1 MKISVGSVTLPEPP
15 GRRERRKAVTRRDL
29 LLAGRKLFS
38 EKGLYDCRVEE
49 ITERADIGKG
59 TLYQYF
65 RNKEELVFAVVQMGF
80 ADVARRTSERA
91 GNATRFEDIVS
102 AIVESHLAFFRE
114 NPDLLKIFH
123 QVRGMLK
130 FNCPE
135 WRPLRR
141 ILGEHLEVLAGELRR
156 GAPKQGLGH
165 ARARE
170 LANLLFGSVSGWLS
184 VRMATDPRSSVEP
197 APPGLTEALL
207 VMARRF
213 VATNGRAALPSGKR
227 RNKRPA
233 ATRASR
239 LNL

>member
-1 MKISVGSVTLPEPP
+1 MKTSIGSVPIHDPP
-15 GRRERRKAVTRRDL
+15 GRRERKKAVTRRDL

-65 RNKEELVFAVVQMGF
+65 RSKEELVFAVVQMGF
-80 ADVARRTSERA
+80 ADVARRTAERA
-91 GNATRFEDIVS
+91 AGAARFEDIVS
-102 AIVESHLAFFRE
+102 AIVEAHLAFFGE

-123 QVRGMLK
+123 QVRGILK
-130 FNCPE
+130 FNRPE

-141 ILGEHLEVLAGELRR
+141 ILDEHLGRLAGELER
-156 GAPKQGLGH
+156 GAPKQGLSH
-165 ARARE
+165 SRARE

-184 VRMATDPRSSVEP
+184 VCMATHPRIPVVP
-197 APPGLTEALL
+197 APPGLVEALL

-213 VATNGRAALPSGKR
+213 AASDGRVTRRSRKRQSKGLAAPRS
-227 RNKRPA
+227 
-233 ATRASR
+233 SR
-239 LNL
+239 SNL